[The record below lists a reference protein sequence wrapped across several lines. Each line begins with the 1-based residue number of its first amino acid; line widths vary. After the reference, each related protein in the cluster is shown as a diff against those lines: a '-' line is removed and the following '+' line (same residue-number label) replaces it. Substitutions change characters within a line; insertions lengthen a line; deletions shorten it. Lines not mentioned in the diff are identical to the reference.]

1 MLNGN
6 NIICYLV
13 HNLRFMENLF
23 YLVVIAKLMQKN
35 GKSKYKLFREYSREC
50 EFEYKK
56 YSLEETYV
64 KVVR

>member
-1 MLNGN
+1 
-6 NIICYLV
+6 
-13 HNLRFMENLF
+13 MENLF